1 MFPST
6 QPTEHVSLMHLSEF
20 GRRQGAGGRGADT
33 VAGGTQLS
41 ALNPTLVQ
49 DLQRFDRGAAAGASP
64 GATLDMLEVLA
75 AALRHGRALLL
86 HLQIDQRVLPLTVR
100 PSERQVQ
107 SPLALNQLLALRL
120 PDLRV
125 LRVEPARDGGDPAL
139 ADTGARLVTEP
150 LGPLLWELALRG
162 ARDALLPEIGGVAAY
177 RVAPGAELQGLEL
190 TGTLAAAV
198 ARLHRQTTPLR
209 EIAAWP
215 GFDRDRA
222 VRLLNALYLQA
233 ALMVSRTHPAAIS
246 PG

>member
-20 GRRQGAGGRGADT
+20 GRRQGAGGRSADT

-49 DLQRFDRGAAAGASP
+49 DLQRFDRGPAAGASP
-64 GATLDMLEVLA
+64 GAMLDMLEVLA

-86 HLQIDQRVLPLTVR
+86 HLQLDQRVLPLTVR
-100 PSERQVQ
+100 PAERALQ

-125 LRVEPARDGGDPAL
+125 LRVEPARDAGEPAL
-139 ADTGARLVTEP
+139 ADTGAPLFTEP